1 MGEGLFGVLPGG
13 WEETTLGDVCRRGG
27 GKIQTGPF
35 GSQLHASDYVPV
47 GIPTVMPANIG
58 DNRIVEDG
66 IARVSESDAQRLA
79 RHRLQL
85 GDIVYSRRG
94 DVERRALV
102 RQHEVGWLCG
112 TGSLLVRT
120 GNKFADPV
128 YLSLWLGHPQVR
140 AWITQHAVGATMAN
154 LNTEILSD
162 VPVVVPPLA
171 EQRAIAGVLG
181 ALDDKIDSNRRIAA
195 QAAELAKTELLAA
208 PAGRTVR
215 LGEVA
220 KVAKGLSYKGD
231 GLADEGVPMVNM
243 GSAANFGW
251 LKRNGFK
258 HYTGAYKTKHIAHPG
273 DVLVVNTEQTW
284 RNEIIG
290 WPMIVPG
297 DVGDV
302 LFTHHIFRAD
312 FEQGFTRL
320 RLPYWASLFEPST
333 RAMLDSMVYGTTV
346 ATLPAE
352 ALERV
357 EIRVPDYESAIDAA
371 NALLERVWEAERETS
386 KLETLRDALLPELLS
401 GRLRVRD
408 AEEIVG
414 SV

>member
-47 GIPTVMPANIG
+47 GVPTVMPANIG

-162 VPVVVPPLA
+162 VPVVVPPIA

-181 ALDDKIDSNRRIAA
+181 ALDDKIESNRRIAD
-195 QAAELAKTELLAA
+195 AAGALARMEFVRLVDDGTR
-208 PAGRTVR
+208 PGR

-220 KVAKGLSYKGD
+220 ELKYGKALAEGMRRPGPVAVFGSSGVTGWHDAAAVPGPVVVLGRKGRPGTTYLSFDDCWPIDTTFWLAPRQPVSLAWLYLAVERMDLGRFGAD
-231 GLADEGVPMVNM
+231 SAVPGLNREMAEADELGVPDETTMD
-243 GSAANFGW
+243 AIQDLA
-251 LKRNGFK
+251 
-258 HYTGAYKTKHIAHPG
+258 
-273 DVLVVNTEQTW
+273 
-284 RNEIIG
+284 
-290 WPMIVPG
+290 WPLLTQVDRCG
-297 DVGDV
+297 
-302 LFTHHIFRAD
+302 R
-312 FEQGFTRL
+312 
-320 RLPYWASLFEPST
+320 
-333 RAMLDSMVYGTTV
+333 
-346 ATLPAE
+346 
-352 ALERV
+352 
-357 EIRVPDYESAIDAA
+357 ESARLGA
-371 NALLERVWEAERETS
+371 
-386 KLETLRDALLPELLS
+386 LRDALLPELLS
-401 GRLRVRD
+401 GRLRVRE
-408 AEEIVG
+408 AEEMVG